1 MNHLDIR
8 SERGFTLIELMVAT
22 VFGIIVST
30 ATLAIVIS
38 SVHLTSNDGD
48 RVDATQEGREA
59 MQRITQ
65 QLNASCVASGIAP
78 ILSTSDA
85 NDVWFYSALSD
96 SPTIQPNEVEISYT
110 NSSLVMNT
118 YAYSSGTTPT
128 SWAFSSTATSSTLL
142 PNAAQYNST
151 PVFQYYGYNSNG
163 TLSSTPYTLG
173 PTLGATNAATTAE
186 VVVTFQALPTDKW
199 TTLGRP
205 ASFSDAVVLRL
216 SPASGSTTNLPC
228 S

>member
-22 VFGIIVST
+22 VLGLIIST
-30 ATLAIVIS
+30 ATLAIVIG
-38 SVHLTSNDGD
+38 SVHLTSNYSD

-65 QLNASCVASGIAP
+65 QLDSSCVASAVAP
-78 ILSTSDA
+78 ILATSDA

-110 NSSLVMNT
+110 SGSLVMDT
-118 YAYSSGTTPT
+118 YPYSSGTNPAN
-128 SWAFSSTATSSTLL
+128 WAFSSTANSSTLL
-142 PNAAQYNST
+142 PNAAQYSST
-151 PVFQYYGYNSNG
+151 PVFQYYGYSSNG
-163 TLSSTPYTLG
+163 TLSSTPYTLS
-173 PTLGATNAATTAE
+173 PTLGTNAATTAE
-186 VVVTFQALPTDKW
+186 VVVTFQAQPTNKW
-199 TTLGRP
+199 TALGRP
-205 ASFSDAVVLRL
+205 ASFTDAVVLRL

>member
-1 MNHLDIR
+1 
-8 SERGFTLIELMVAT
+8 
-22 VFGIIVST
+22 
-30 ATLAIVIS
+30 
-38 SVHLTSNDGD
+38 
-48 RVDATQEGREA
+48 

-65 QLNASCVASGIAP
+65 QLDSSCVASAIAP

>member
-1 MNHLDIR
+1 MNHPDIR

-22 VFGIIVST
+22 VLGIIVST

-38 SVHLTSNDGD
+38 SVHLTSNYSDK
-48 RVDATQEGREA
+48 VDATQEGREA

-65 QLNASCVASGIAP
+65 QLDSSCVASAVAP

-110 NSSLVMNT
+110 SGSLVMNT
-118 YAYSSGTTPT
+118 YAYSSGTSPA
-128 SWAFSSTATSSTLL
+128 SWTFSSTATSSTLL

-173 PTLGATNAATTAE
+173 PTLGTNAATTAE

-205 ASFSDAVVLRL
+205 ASFTDAIVLRL